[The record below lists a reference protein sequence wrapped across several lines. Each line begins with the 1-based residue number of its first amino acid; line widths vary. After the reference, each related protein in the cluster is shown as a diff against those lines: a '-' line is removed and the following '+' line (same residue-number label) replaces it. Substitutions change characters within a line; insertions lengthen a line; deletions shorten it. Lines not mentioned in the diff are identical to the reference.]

1 MKLFKSTALL
11 GALMLLM
18 TGCVSSSESPESLID
33 KKPIYNEE
41 NKELYDSINKMLVKP
56 ASLSLPSNS
65 QDVGEINKVDLN
77 NDDIN
82 EVVAFE
88 KKKNLNT
95 NENEVGFMIFSQKYD
110 GTYEEKV
117 NLLKVGESIEYANF
131 YDLDNDGNKEIVL
144 AIKEKT
150 KTRLY
155 LYKYIDEEVQEV
167 YNSEP
172 TWIKNRGYLSDMK
185 IKIGYIN
192 DDHIL
197 DILMVNYDYKNSEM
211 YVSILNFDNKMKLID
226 YVKFEN
232 VKNISDL
239 YITFGNLAS
248 QVKGATTRGVV
259 LDIPMIK
266 DSSYFTQMI
275 YLENGSIKKAFK
287 DDDKNLMKSYYIP
300 IEDINKDKVIDIPI
314 LNGSLNENTYT
325 SKSSANISWYRWNGK
340 TDDNS
345 GLLFTIQIYYNY
357 DYNYKFLIPN
367 NLANKI
373 YIEQEQNLDNVLFK
387 FCYNDATGNKS
398 KSLFT
403 ITASSRN
410 IVDENKNINLVNQAS
425 ILLKE
430 TEKYNFSLSIDDTEE
445 LERLDITKEALKDYF
460 SLIYE

>member
-1 MKLFKSTALL
+1 MKLFKMIALL
-11 GALMLLM
+11 VSLMFLM
-18 TGCVSSSESPESLID
+18 TGCVSTSESPESLID

-41 NKELYDSINKMLVKP
+41 NKELYDTINNMLVKP
-56 ASLSLPSNS
+56 TSLTLPSNS

-77 NDDIN
+77 NDGVD

-95 NENEVGFMIFSQKYD
+95 NENEVGFMIFAKKND
-110 GTYEEKV
+110 GNYEEKV
-117 NLLKVGESIEYANF
+117 NILRIGESIDYANF

-144 AIKEKT
+144 SIKGHT

-155 LYKYIDEEVQEV
+155 LYRYVDENIEEI

-172 TWIKNRGYLSDMK
+172 TWIKNKGYLSDMK
-185 IKIGYIN
+185 IKIGYI
-192 DDHIL
+192 DDDNIL

-211 YVSILNFDNKMKLID
+211 YVSILNFNNKMNLID

-232 VKNISDL
+232 VKNINDL

-248 QVKGATTRGVV
+248 QVKGSTIKGVV

-275 YLENGSIKKAFK
+275 YLEYGTIKKAFK
-287 DDDKNLMKSYYIP
+287 DDDKKLMKSYYVP
-300 IEDINKDKVIDIPI
+300 VEDINKDKVIDIPV

-325 SKSSANISWYRWNGK
+325 SKSSSNISWYRWNGK
-340 TDDNS
+340 SGDDS
-345 GLLFTIQIYYNY
+345 ELLFNIQIYYNY

-373 YIEQEQNLDNVLFK
+373 YIKQEQNIDSTSFK
-387 FCYNDATGNKS
+387 FCYNDFTENKP
-398 KSLFT
+398 KPLFT

-410 IVDENKNINLVNQAS
+410 IVDENKNIKLVNQS
-425 ILLKE
+425 STLIKE
-430 TEKYNFSLSIDDTEE
+430 TEKYNFSLSIDDTKE
-445 LERLDITKEALKDYF
+445 LERLNITKEALKDYF

>member
-248 QVKGATTRGVV
+248 H
-259 LDIPMIK
+259 I
-266 DSSYFTQMI
+266 
-275 YLENGSIKKAFK
+275 
-287 DDDKNLMKSYYIP
+287 
-300 IEDINKDKVIDIPI
+300 
-314 LNGSLNENTYT
+314 
-325 SKSSANISWYRWNGK
+325 
-340 TDDNS
+340 
-345 GLLFTIQIYYNY
+345 
-357 DYNYKFLIPN
+357 
-367 NLANKI
+367 
-373 YIEQEQNLDNVLFK
+373 
-387 FCYNDATGNKS
+387 
-398 KSLFT
+398 
-403 ITASSRN
+403 
-410 IVDENKNINLVNQAS
+410 
-425 ILLKE
+425 
-430 TEKYNFSLSIDDTEE
+430 
-445 LERLDITKEALKDYF
+445 
-460 SLIYE
+460 